1 MFFIRVLF
9 LLTVLSNIGIFLYA
23 RQNTPKKPVFKATD
37 NGVQKLVL
45 LNEIDTQSTIWESE
59 KEKQSQNETV
69 EKPFSQECFSLGPF
83 PAQSQTLPVLDSLKS
98 SVLKIR
104 TRKIVSSQEAGV
116 WVYLPPA
123 STRELALENV
133 RKLSDYSIS
142 DFYLVTGGNDE
153 NAISLGLYREQQ
165 NADARIQE
173 LQRYGFNAQKQTRIE
188 QWPEFWLDFTV
199 VADQVSVLPT
209 PAELNIEAEINRVEC
224 NW

>member
-23 RQNTPKKPVFKATD
+23 RQHTPKKPVFKATD

-123 STRELALENV
+123 NTRELALENV

-165 NADARIQE
+165 NADARVQE
-173 LQRYGFNAQKQTRIE
+173 LQSYGFNAQKQTRIE

-209 PAELNIEAEINRVEC
+209 PAELNIEAELNRVEC